1 MPNLSQVVESDDSN
15 GDNDDKVIVA
25 MGVMNTMESIL
36 TVVEE
41 SPEILSQVEPVIL
54 QVIGFIL
61 SQQCMGRQQ
70 YHRYLTKATL
80 KY

>member
-1 MPNLSQVVESDDSN
+1 MVETDDSN

-25 MGVMNTMESIL
+25 MGVLNTIESIL

-54 QVIGFIL
+54 QIIGFIL
-61 SQQCMGRQQ
+61 NQQCLGR
-70 YHRYLTKATL
+70 K
-80 KY
+80 